1 VIAEEGEEVEEGR
14 GEEWWDDS
22 LASTPP
28 PHLEPSFTLLPA
40 HMEDRGRFPRSFLL
54 DWEAGA
60 CLERGFSDGEE
71 EEREMEE
78 MLEREV
84 EEMVEEHTCEE
95 CTEIPFN
102 AF

>member
-1 VIAEEGEEVEEGR
+1 
-14 GEEWWDDS
+14 
-22 LASTPP
+22 
-28 PHLEPSFTLLPA
+28 
-40 HMEDRGRFPRSFLL
+40 M
-54 DWEAGA
+54 
-60 CLERGFSDGEE
+60 ERGFSDGEE